1 MKLEQ
6 LPYRPEQYVDEMARI
21 MKLPPHRSGYNNYLL
36 QGEDRP
42 TMIHT
47 FSALYPYA
55 QGGRNLGFFYTT
67 FDTLGLSKEESQAH
81 AAAIRA
87 KIAGLTI
94 PERVRKISLPD
105 NQVLLTVA
113 TMNCFQSGIK
123 PLLFITFGEAAQGD
137 RGEMITIWQPPCLS
151 VQSALGKMKEHVIRR
166 TSSMN

>member
-1 MKLEQ
+1 MKSEQ
-6 LPYRPEQYVDEMARI
+6 LPYRPEQYVSEMARI
-21 MKLPPHRSGYNNYLL
+21 MKLPPHKSGYNNYLL

-42 TMIHT
+42 TRMHT

-55 QGGRNLGFFYTT
+55 QGGRNLGLFYTT
-67 FDTLGLSKEESQAH
+67 FDTLGLPKEESQAH

-94 PERVRKISLPD
+94 PERVIKISLPD
-105 NQVLLTVA
+105 NPLLLTYA
-113 TMNCFQSGIK
+113 TIDCLKSGIK

-137 RGEMITIWQPPCLS
+137 LGEMITIWQPPCLS

-166 TSSMN
+166 MSSMN